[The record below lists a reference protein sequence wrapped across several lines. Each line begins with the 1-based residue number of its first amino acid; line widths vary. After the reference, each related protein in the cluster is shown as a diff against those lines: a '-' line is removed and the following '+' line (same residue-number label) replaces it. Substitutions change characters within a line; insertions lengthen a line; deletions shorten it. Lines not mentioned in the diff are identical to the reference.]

1 MLQGLRP
8 DQRTAL
14 ALRYVEDLT
23 VAEVAVA
30 MSRSVQATESL
41 LVRARRAL
49 RNEGTVQ
56 DA

>member
-1 MLQGLRP
+1 MLKGLRP

-23 VAEVAVA
+23 VAEVALA
-30 MSRSVQATESL
+30 MSRSVHATESL